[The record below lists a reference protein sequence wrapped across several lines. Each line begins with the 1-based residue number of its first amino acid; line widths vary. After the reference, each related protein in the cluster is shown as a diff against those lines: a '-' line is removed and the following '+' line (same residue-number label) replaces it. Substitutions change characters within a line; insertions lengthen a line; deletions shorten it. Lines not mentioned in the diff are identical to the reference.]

1 MIKTIAE
8 IATTSDFNL
17 TGSSLPE
24 THREET
30 LNEHSQIILK
40 CQKCG
45 ETIAY
50 KASNG
55 YEYGRDCKCLRETR
69 KKAKVN
75 KFKNLSI
82 TDRNFGSDIFKNAV
96 VGENKAEVELYKKI
110 KKYVLGFNQVLK
122 INDGLLFKGNCG
134 TGKTFLANCI
144 CNFLIDKGYAVLSFK
159 LADYLRVLREDFEKK
174 AGLEGKL
181 LEAIKE
187 ADLLFIDDLGSE
199 KVSEDWGKE
208 KIYSLIDTRYGARKP
223 ILITTN
229 LNAQEMLDFLRYK
242 GTDKILDR
250 INEMVKPYDFTWETK
265 RKTKP
270 KAFWEE

>member
-8 IATTSDFNL
+8 IMTTSDFNL
-17 TGSSLPE
+17 TGSSVPE

-30 LNEHSQIILK
+30 PNEHSQIILK
-40 CQKCG
+40 CQECG

-50 KASNG
+50 KTG
-55 YEYGRDCKCLRETR
+55 FYEYGRDCKCLREAR
-69 KKAKVN
+69 KKAKVD

-82 TDRNFGSDIFKNAV
+82 TDRNSGNDIFKNAI
-96 VGENKAEVELYKKI
+96 VGENNAEVELYKKI
-110 KKYVLGFNQVLK
+110 KKYVLGFDQVLK

-174 AGLEGKL
+174 TGLEGKL

-265 RKTKP
+265 RKIKP
-270 KAFWEE
+270 KAFWEF

>member
-1 MIKTIAE
+1 MIKTIGE
-8 IATTSDFNL
+8 IATASAFNL
-17 TGSSLPE
+17 TGPSVPE
-24 THREET
+24 TYMEKT
-30 LNEHSQIILK
+30 PNEHSQIILK
-40 CQKCG
+40 CKECG

-50 KASNG
+50 RTGN
-55 YEYGRDCKCLRETR
+55 YEYGRDCNCMR
-69 KKAKVN
+69 KARIEARLS

-82 TDRNFGSDIFKNAV
+82 TDRNSGNDIFKNAIV
-96 VGENKAEVELYKKI
+96 PKTGAEAEFYKKI
-110 KKYVLGFNQVLK
+110 KKYVLGFDEILK
-122 INDGLLFKGNCG
+122 LNDGLLFKGNCG

-144 CNFLIDKGYAVLSFK
+144 CNFLIDKGYGVLSFK

-174 AGLEGKL
+174 TGLEGRL

-208 KIYSLIDTRYGARKP
+208 KIYSLIDTRYGSRKP

-229 LNAQEMLDFLRYK
+229 LNAQEMVEFLKYK

-250 INEMVKPYDFTWETK
+250 INEMVKPYDFIWETK

-270 KAFWEE
+270 KAFWEF

>member
-8 IATTSDFNL
+8 IATTSNFNL
-17 TGSSLPE
+17 TGSSVPE

-30 LNEHSQIILK
+30 PNEHSQIILK
-40 CQKCG
+40 CQECG
-45 ETIAY
+45 GTIAY
-50 KASNG
+50 KTG
-55 YEYGRDCKCLRETR
+55 FYEYGRDCKCLREAR
-69 KKAKVN
+69 KKAKVD

-82 TDRNFGSDIFKNAV
+82 NDRNSGSDIFKNAV
-96 VGENKAEVELYKKI
+96 VGENNAEVELYKKI
-110 KKYVLGFNQVLK
+110 KKYVLGFDQVLK

-174 AGLEGKL
+174 IGLEGKL

-265 RKTKP
+265 RKTKS